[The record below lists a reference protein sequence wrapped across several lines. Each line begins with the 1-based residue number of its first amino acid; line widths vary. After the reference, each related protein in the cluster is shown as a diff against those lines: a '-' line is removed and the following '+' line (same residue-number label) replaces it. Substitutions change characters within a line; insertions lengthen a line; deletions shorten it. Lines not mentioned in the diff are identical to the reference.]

1 MGAGAL
7 FFNKD
12 NELLI
17 VKPSYKNYWSIPG
30 GTVDQDESP
39 RQACA
44 REIKEEIDLDVD
56 TLRFL
61 AVDYNSRE
69 SEEKNESLQFIF
81 YGGVLSDELISKIKL
96 DGKEL
101 IEYRF
106 VPFSIPQH
114 RHLMLPKTHLLSLT
128 SSQLT
133 QYTWKGLVVV
143 ETHSFVLTWN
153 SFKYL

>member
-1 MGAGAL
+1 MNEYYNNLPRKRMGAGAL

-17 VKPSYKNYWSIPG
+17 VKPSYKDYWSIPG

-44 REIKEEIDLDVD
+44 REIKEEIDLDIH

-81 YGGVLSDELISKIKL
+81 YGGILTDELISKIKL

-106 VPFSIPQH
+106 VPISEAKNLLGQKLAT
-114 RHLMLPKTHLLSLT
+114 RLPKCIDAIKTGT
-128 SSQLT
+128 S
-133 QYTWKGLVVV
+133 V
-143 ETHSFVLTWN
+143 
-153 SFKYL
+153 YLENGEF